1 MKKSPVLL
9 SLFLLV
15 LLFSSCSK
23 VTDYIFPV
31 VDERVSHNVMP
42 VILYDN
48 PFLETDSL
56 VPVQRP
62 EGAQT
67 PPVQVIPLDKEGICS
82 VSLKKG
88 QALFLLRVNYGNGK
102 VQPSKTGSVST
113 VNTSGSD
120 SSRNAAFLREEVK
133 MFETGM
139 DFYRYENGFS
149 PVSYFPEGD
158 LQKRI
163 RDFNK
168 NPPVV
173 SGRNTLEKQEK
184 IYLEDDYTGENVGDK
199 GKFWVQNVVASGSF
213 YQADATLRAVGE
225 YCKIWVAD
233 NVYGEESSGFYTI
246 TESRAK
252 ELQEKFDSIYEL
264 QTKILGYE
272 YGGGTGGK
280 GGRDGDSKVLILIYD
295 FGNSSATSGYVGF
308 FWGKDYYSQSVLNS
322 SGNGDLKTNYAEI
335 FYIDSK
341 FSAKEP
347 ELVESTLSH
356 EFLHMISF
364 NNNVIKNNKSSPT
377 WYDEMMAMMTEDVMS
392 YRLGTL
398 VKNEPSAYEFTTAHP
413 FFRFCDYLTVYPF
426 SGLDMW
432 HEDGFISY
440 ANSYGFGSYLL
451 RRFGGSRILSSL
463 IKSGEVGISSIVKAV
478 KDFGYTS
485 GFNGLYEEYVLS
497 YLAGENLPTTE
508 NSPENYFTGT
518 YIERILSDSGTDTWT
533 EPDVVV
539 AGFSPWK
546 TQNSDWL
553 NASVSTNYPFCDKIC
568 GPSVFDLTGFVM
580 NPHSFSIHSD
590 QSWGTSV
597 VFRVKTGSSV
607 VAGDKYYTSTAEAKK
622 ELENGESLYYF
633 LTGFEEDTTLD
644 LDVGLPDDS
653 NVKMYLVVR

>member
-1 MKKSPVLL
+1 MKKNPVLL

-62 EGAQT
+62 EGVQT
-67 PPVQVIPLDKEGICS
+67 SPVQVIPLEEEGNCS

-199 GKFWVQNVVASGSF
+199 GKFWVRNVVASGSF
-213 YQADATLRAVGE
+213 YQADATLRAVGK

-308 FWGKDYYSQSVLNS
+308 FWGKDYYSQSVLDS

-341 FSAKEP
+341 FSAKKP

-463 IKSGEVGISSIVKAV
+463 IKSGEVGIPSIQKAV
-478 KDFGYTS
+478 SGIQGNLAFEQLYKDYALSFLATGDSSTPVNYFGKS
-485 GFNGLYEEYVLS
+485 YEEYFS
-497 YLAGENLPTTE
+497 ENENL
-508 NSPENYFTGT
+508 
-518 YIERILSDSGTDTWT
+518 
-533 EPDVVV
+533 DVVV
-539 AGFSPWK
+539 AGYYPWK
-546 TQNSDWL
+546 TPNQDWKNAAGTSD
-553 NASVSTNYPFCDKIC
+553 YPFCNKIC

-597 VFRVKTGSSV
+597 VFRVKTGSNV
-607 VAGDKYYTSTAEAKK
+607 VADSKYYTSTADAKK

>member
-1 MKKSPVLL
+1 M
-9 SLFLLV
+9 
-15 LLFSSCSK
+15 
-23 VTDYIFPV
+23 
-31 VDERVSHNVMP
+31 
-42 VILYDN
+42 
-48 PFLETDSL
+48 
-56 VPVQRP
+56 
-62 EGAQT
+62 
-67 PPVQVIPLDKEGICS
+67 
-82 VSLKKG
+82 
-88 QALFLLRVNYGNGK
+88 
-102 VQPSKTGSVST
+102 
-113 VNTSGSD
+113 
-120 SSRNAAFLREEVK
+120 
-133 MFETGM
+133 
-139 DFYRYENGFS
+139 
-149 PVSYFPEGD
+149 
-158 LQKRI
+158 
-163 RDFNK
+163 
-168 NPPVV
+168 
-173 SGRNTLEKQEK
+173 QEK
-184 IYLEDDYTGENVGDK
+184 NIFAL
-199 GKFWVQNVVASGSF
+199 
-213 YQADATLRAVGE
+213 L
-225 YCKIWVAD
+225 
-233 NVYGEESSGFYTI
+233 
-246 TESRAK
+246 
-252 ELQEKFDSIYEL
+252 LP
-264 QTKILGYE
+264 
-272 YGGGTGGK
+272 
-280 GGRDGDSKVLILIYD
+280 KVLILIYD

-463 IKSGEVGISSIVKAV
+463 IKSGEVGIPSIQKAV
-478 KDFGYTS
+478 SGIQGNLAFEQLYKDYALSFLATGDSSTPVNYFGKS
-485 GFNGLYEEYVLS
+485 YEEYFS
-497 YLAGENLPTTE
+497 ENE
-508 NSPENYFTGT
+508 N
-518 YIERILSDSGTDTWT
+518 
-533 EPDVVV
+533 PDVVV
-539 AGFSPWK
+539 AGYYPWK
-546 TQNSDWL
+546 TPNQDWKNAAGTSD
-553 NASVSTNYPFCDKIC
+553 YPFCNMIC

-607 VAGDKYYTSTAEAKK
+607 VADGKYYTSTAEAKK

-633 LTGFEEDTTLD
+633 LTGFGEDTTLD
-644 LDVGLPDDS
+644 LDVELPDDS

>member
-1 MKKSPVLL
+1 MKKNPVLL

-62 EGAQT
+62 EGGNT
-67 PPVQVIPLDKEGICS
+67 LPVQVIPLDKEGICS

-199 GKFWVQNVVASGSF
+199 GRFWVQNVVSSGSF
-213 YQADATLRAVGE
+213 YQADATLRAVGK

-233 NVYGEESSGFYTI
+233 NVYGKESFDSYTI
-246 TESRAK
+246 TDSRAK

-463 IKSGEVGISSIVKAV
+463 IKSGVVGIPSIQKAV
-478 KDFGYTS
+478 SGIQGNLAFEQLYKDYALSFLATGDSSTPINYFGKS
-485 GFNGLYEEYVLS
+485 YEEYFS
-497 YLAGENLPTTE
+497 ENE
-508 NSPENYFTGT
+508 N
-518 YIERILSDSGTDTWT
+518 
-533 EPDVVV
+533 PDVVV
-539 AGFSPWK
+539 AGYYPWK
-546 TQNSDWL
+546 TPNQDWKNAAGTSD
-553 NASVSTNYPFCDKIC
+553 YPFCNKIC

-597 VFRVKTGSSV
+597 VFRVKTGSNV